1 MDTLF
6 IYLFVLLME
15 IFGGW
20 CVGGVCLTSSVEM
33 CVVSS
38 EYRRLSTDIQ
48 LVNVDSFIFICVLSL
63 VFYKCL
69 SLLLK
74 GVNGVNGD
82 DIAFVKVIWLE
93 SVFVQILW
101 VLHQFR

>member
-6 IYLFVLLME
+6 FCLFVLLME
-15 IFGGW
+15 IFGGGVLEA
-20 CVGGVCLTSSVEM
+20 CVLTSSVEM

-48 LVNVDSFIFICVLSL
+48 LVNVDSFILICVLSL

-82 DIAFVKVIWLE
+82 DIAFVKI
-93 SVFVQILW
+93 IC
-101 VLHQFR
+101 

>member
-1 MDTLF
+1 ML
-6 IYLFVLLME
+6 V
-15 IFGGW
+15 
-20 CVGGVCLTSSVEM
+20 CVGDVCVGNVCLTSSVET

-48 LVNVDSFIFICVLSL
+48 FVNVGSFILRCVFSP

-82 DIAFVKVIWLE
+82 DIAFVKI
-93 SVFVQILW
+93 IC
-101 VLHQFR
+101 

>member
-6 IYLFVLLME
+6 ICFIDGDLR
-15 IFGGW
+15 W
-20 CVGGVCLTSSVEM
+20 CCVGGVCLTSSVEM

-48 LVNVDSFIFICVLSL
+48 LVNVDSFILICVLSL

-82 DIAFVKVIWLE
+82 DIAFVKI
-93 SVFVQILW
+93 IC
-101 VLHQFR
+101 

>member
-6 IYLFVLLME
+6 ICF
-15 IFGGW
+15 IFFIYGDLRWW
-20 CVGGVCLTSSVEM
+20 CVGGVCLISSVEM

-48 LVNVDSFIFICVLSL
+48 LVNVDSFILICVLSL

-69 SLLLK
+69 SQLLK

-82 DIAFVKVIWLE
+82 DIAFVKI
-93 SVFVQILW
+93 IC
-101 VLHQFR
+101 

>member
-6 IYLFVLLME
+6 ICFIDGDLRW
-15 IFGGW
+15 W
-20 CVGGVCLTSSVEM
+20 CVGGVWLTGVLEACWRCVGGVWLTSSVEM
-33 CVVSS
+33 CVVGS

-48 LVNVDSFIFICVLSL
+48 LVNVDSFILICVLSP

-74 GVNGVNGD
+74 GVNGW
-82 DIAFVKVIWLE
+82 II
-93 SVFVQILW
+93 
-101 VLHQFR
+101 